1 MPLFKNIYFYIE
13 EMNWKLI
20 LNFSLYVDLYIKMS
34 ILFCYIESLQLKCSE
49 NFVYVNIVVEI
60 MIFAVLNAVIDLTYR
75 AAASNTE

>member
-1 MPLFKNIYFYIE
+1 MSLLNIYFYIE

-20 LNFSLYVDLYIKMS
+20 LIFSFYVDLYMYTKMS

-60 MIFAVLNAVIDLTYR
+60 
-75 AAASNTE
+75 

>member
-1 MPLFKNIYFYIE
+1 MSLFKNIYFYIE

-49 NFVYVNIVVEI
+49 NFVYVNIVAEI
-60 MIFAVLNAVIDLTYR
+60 YLRY
-75 AAASNTE
+75 

>member
-1 MPLFKNIYFYIE
+1 MSLVNIYFYIE

-49 NFVYVNIVVEI
+49 NFVYVNIVAEI
-60 MIFAVLNAVIDLTYR
+60 CYLRY
-75 AAASNTE
+75 

>member
-1 MPLFKNIYFYIE
+1 MSLFKNIFFYIE

-20 LNFSLYVDLYIKMS
+20 LNFSLYVDLYKKMS

-60 MIFAVLNAVIDLTYR
+60 
-75 AAASNTE
+75 

>member
-1 MPLFKNIYFYIE
+1 MSLIKNIYFYIE

-20 LNFSLYVDLYIKMS
+20 LNFSLYVDLYIKML

-60 MIFAVLNAVIDLTYR
+60 
-75 AAASNTE
+75 

>member
-1 MPLFKNIYFYIE
+1 MSLLNIYFYIE

-60 MIFAVLNAVIDLTYR
+60 YLQY
-75 AAASNTE
+75 

>member
-1 MPLFKNIYFYIE
+1 MSLFKNIHFYIE

-20 LNFSLYVDLYIKMS
+20 LNFSFYVDLYIKMS

-60 MIFAVLNAVIDLTYR
+60 
-75 AAASNTE
+75 

>member
-1 MPLFKNIYFYIE
+1 MSLFKNIYFHIE

-34 ILFCYIESLQLKCSE
+34 ILFCYIESLHLKCSE

-60 MIFAVLNAVIDLTYR
+60 
-75 AAASNTE
+75 

>member
-1 MPLFKNIYFYIE
+1 MSLFKNIYFYIE

-34 ILFCYIESLQLKCSE
+34 ILFCYIVIESLQLKCSE

-60 MIFAVLNAVIDLTYR
+60 
-75 AAASNTE
+75 

>member
-1 MPLFKNIYFYIE
+1 MSLFKNIYFYIE

-20 LNFSLYVDLYIKMS
+20 LNFSFYVDLYIKMS

-60 MIFAVLNAVIDLTYR
+60 
-75 AAASNTE
+75 

>member
-1 MPLFKNIYFYIE
+1 MSLVNIYFYIE

-20 LNFSLYVDLYIKMS
+20 LIFSFYVDLYMYIKMS

-60 MIFAVLNAVIDLTYR
+60 
-75 AAASNTE
+75 

>member
-1 MPLFKNIYFYIE
+1 MSLFKNIYFFIE

-20 LNFSLYVDLYIKMS
+20 LNFSLYVDLYIKMA

-60 MIFAVLNAVIDLTYR
+60 
-75 AAASNTE
+75 

>member
-1 MPLFKNIYFYIE
+1 MLLLNIYFYIE

-60 MIFAVLNAVIDLTYR
+60 
-75 AAASNTE
+75 

>member
-1 MPLFKNIYFYIE
+1 MSLLNIYFYIE

-60 MIFAVLNAVIDLTYR
+60 
-75 AAASNTE
+75 

>member
-1 MPLFKNIYFYIE
+1 MSLFKNIYFYIE

-20 LNFSLYVDLYIKMS
+20 LNFSFYVDLYMYIKMS

-60 MIFAVLNAVIDLTYR
+60 
-75 AAASNTE
+75 

>member
-1 MPLFKNIYFYIE
+1 MSLFKNIYFYIE

-60 MIFAVLNAVIDLTYR
+60 WYLQY
-75 AAASNTE
+75 

>member
-1 MPLFKNIYFYIE
+1 MSLVNIYFYIE

-20 LNFSLYVDLYIKMS
+20 LNLSLYVDLYIKMS

-60 MIFAVLNAVIDLTYR
+60 
-75 AAASNTE
+75 

>member
-1 MPLFKNIYFYIE
+1 
-13 EMNWKLI
+13 MNWKLI

-60 MIFAVLNAVIDLTYR
+60 MIFAVLNAIIDLTYR

>member
-1 MPLFKNIYFYIE
+1 MSLLNIYFYIE

-49 NFVYVNIVVEI
+49 NFVYVNIVAEI
-60 MIFAVLNAVIDLTYR
+60 
-75 AAASNTE
+75 

>member
-1 MPLFKNIYFYIE
+1 MSQVNIYFYIE

-60 MIFAVLNAVIDLTYR
+60 
-75 AAASNTE
+75 

>member
-1 MPLFKNIYFYIE
+1 MSLFKNIYFYIE

-20 LNFSLYVDLYIKMS
+20 LNVDLYIKMS

-60 MIFAVLNAVIDLTYR
+60 
-75 AAASNTE
+75 

>member
-1 MPLFKNIYFYIE
+1 MSLFKNIYFYIE

-34 ILFCYIESLQLKCSE
+34 ILICYTESLQLKCSKKFCICE
-49 NFVYVNIVVEI
+49 YSCGN
-60 MIFAVLNAVIDLTYR
+60 MIFAVLNAIIVLAYR